1 MDRTLP
7 YEECLLNA
15 KEKEAQR
22 RARLQADRSRPA
34 TKVGCCFPLPLRHT
48 LRSPTTSPPAPEQT
62 EQKGRDPPGPP
73 DGEPGHRARR
83 PGSQRRRCVVL
94 FNPLNPQLL
103 TKTNTTTTQSRRHY
117 GKTSARLRR
126 RSTTCATPS
135 AGAATTTTTTTT
147 EPPPP
152 QQQSSAWWMMR
163 NVLVY

>member
-103 TKTNTTTTQSRRHY
+103 TKTKHHHHSVPAALREDKRTIEETLNDLRNA
-117 GKTSARLRR
+117 KRR
-126 RSTTCATPS
+126 RGNDNDDNDD
-135 AGAATTTTTTTT
+135 GAAAAAAAA
-147 EPPPP
+147 E
-152 QQQSSAWWMMR
+152 
-163 NVLVY
+163 